1 MNVLEIIEHNEAIRR
16 IRIFMISGA
25 ICSMVFYFL
34 MTRVHPQYADFLPGR
49 IAISIFSLFS
59 VVFTYIKKDNLLFW
73 SRILIRIGTMSFLML
88 YLYLLSINGWSL
100 FHCWSYFVVA
110 AIICSTSM
118 TWNGYVQYAIVG
130 VGGPLI
136 LSLWAP
142 LNWLELFH
150 FHSANIATFA
160 IIGVSAKSTFRYK
173 NEVSKLTNDLI
184 LQSKMAALG
193 EMAGG
198 ISHEINNPL
207 AIIKGAVEQIKRVGP
222 DSSEDKEKFNNLTDK
237 ISRMVERITVVTGGL
252 KEFSQDT
259 ADQNLHLHD
268 LNTIIAEGIK
278 MCMRRFPNSNVE
290 ISFTPPEYPSLCLC
304 KRNQIIEIVLNLCT
318 NAVEATIEKE
328 APMVHI
334 SLTKNDT
341 QYSLSISDNGDG
353 VSEAISGKVM
363 EPFVTTKDIGK
374 GLGLGLSISH
384 GFSRVNGGEL
394 SYYRDGQLTHFVL
407 TLPIPESTLL

>member
-1 MNVLEIIEHNEAIRR
+1 
-16 IRIFMISGA
+16 
-25 ICSMVFYFL
+25 
-34 MTRVHPQYADFLPGR
+34 
-49 IAISIFSLFS
+49 
-59 VVFTYIKKDNLLFW
+59 
-73 SRILIRIGTMSFLML
+73 
-88 YLYLLSINGWSL
+88 
-100 FHCWSYFVVA
+100 
-110 AIICSTSM
+110 M